1 MTNPL
6 SLISLKNPWHLL
18 ATGFGSGLSP
28 VVPGTMGTLA
38 AVPLFLLL
46 AQLPFPIYVV
56 VVLIF
61 CLSVDLALKDR
72 YYIQPAYFATKNN
85 AMPAIMPATISSIMI
100 PKPP

>member
-28 VVPGTMGTLA
+28 FIPGTMGTLA

-46 AQLPFPIYVV
+46 AQRYTSDYLPPIINQSKGHN
-56 VVLIF
+56 LF
-61 CLSVDLALKDR
+61 
-72 YYIQPAYFATKNN
+72 
-85 AMPAIMPATISSIMI
+85 TI
-100 PKPP
+100 

>member
-38 AVPLFLLL
+38 AVPF
-46 AQLPFPIYVV
+46 FVV
-56 VVLIF
+56 GAAAISGLCRCGITFVRDWHQN
-61 CLSVDLALKDR
+61 LSSHVR
-72 YYIQPAYFATKNN
+72 
-85 AMPAIMPATISSIMI
+85 
-100 PKPP
+100 